1 MDRPASRLVVGAAQL
16 GQAYGRSGRAAPR
29 AAEVAGIL
37 RLAAELECMAVD
49 TARAYGGSEAA
60 IGRARRSGAG
70 RGLPVVTKIRP
81 LTACTGSAEVVT
93 AVRASLTESLSHL
106 GARHLDTVLLHRAAD
121 LHREGGAAA
130 RALRAARD
138 DGLLGRWG
146 VSVADPDELT
156 AALAVPDLGYVQLP
170 FNVVDRRWSVPEVR
184 DALAARPDVT
194 IAARSAFL
202 QGVLLQPDDALWP
215 RGAHPDAA
223 IVREALAALAAAT
236 GRTHAG
242 LCLGYVLAQPW
253 IHAVVVGIRSTA
265 QLTQVADEVARGA
278 LTGGQLYDLEHAIP
292 PGSPDLVNPAL
303 WPPRREDTT

>member
-1 MDRPASRLVVGAAQL
+1 MDRAASRLVVGAAQF
-16 GQAYGRSGRAAPR
+16 GQDYGRSGRAAPR
-29 AAEVAGIL
+29 ASEVAGIL
-37 RLAAELECMAVD
+37 RLAVEVECAAVD

-60 IGRARRSGAG
+60 IGRAWRSGAG
-70 RGLPVVTKIRP
+70 QGLPVVTKIRP
-81 LTACTGSAEVVT
+81 LSGQSGPLEVVT

-121 LHREGGAAA
+121 LHREAGAAV

-146 VSVADPDELT
+146 VSVADPAELT

-170 FNVVDRRWSVPEVR
+170 FNVVDRRWLAPQVR

-202 QGVLLQPDDALWP
+202 QGILLQPDDALWP
-215 RGAHPDAA
+215 AGADPGAA
-223 IVREALAALAAAT
+223 TVREALTALAATT
-236 GRTHAG
+236 GRTRSG
-242 LCLGYVLAQPW
+242 VCLGYVLAQPW

-265 QLTQVADEVARGA
+265 QLAQVADEVSRGG
-278 LTGGQLYDLEHAIP
+278 LTGSQVRELESSIP